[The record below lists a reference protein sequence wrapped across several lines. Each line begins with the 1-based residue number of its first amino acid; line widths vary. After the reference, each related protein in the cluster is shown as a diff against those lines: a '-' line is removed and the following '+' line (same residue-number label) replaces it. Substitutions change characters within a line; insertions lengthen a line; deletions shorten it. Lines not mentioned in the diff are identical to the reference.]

1 MADHPSA
8 DTALPT
14 RLRAEFERIAAS
26 WEQQARSKFQAADR
40 ERAAKPAQEIEVWR
54 ALENAA
60 VICTNHAAE
69 LRRLLEGV
77 IE

>member
-1 MADHPSA
+1 MAEQPTA
-8 DTALPT
+8 DTALST
-14 RLRAEFERIAAS
+14 RLQSEIERIAAS

-40 ERAAKPAQEIEVWR
+40 ERAAKPAQKIEAWR

-60 VICTNHAAE
+60 VICTNHTAE

>member
-1 MADHPSA
+1 MPDHPSA
-8 DTALPT
+8 DAALST
-14 RLRAEFERIAAS
+14 RLRSELERIATS

-40 ERAAKPAQEIEVWR
+40 ELAAKPAQEIEVWR

-69 LRRLLEGV
+69 LRRLLGGG